1 MCIGELGVRTPC
13 VPGAGRSDVS
23 DVGRTF
29 QRKGRM
35 GSVYSIPA
43 RLSSRSTE
51 MTPARVSAS
60 SPPPH
65 LTMGSSVF
73 TLFILLNSHL
83 RKEHPL
89 HLEAQTEPR
98 NYSRTFFLSHS
109 PSTPSAHP
117 TYLLSKHPESEHFLQ
132 PLPLVKSSISFA
144 LTSRIA
150 S

>member
-1 MCIGELGVRTPC
+1 MCMGALGVRIPC

-29 QRKGRM
+29 QRKRRL

-65 LTMGSSVF
+65 LTMGSLS
-73 TLFILLNSHL
+73 S
-83 RKEHPL
+83 P
-89 HLEAQTEPR
+89 
-98 NYSRTFFLSHS
+98 YS
-109 PSTPSAHP
+109 
-117 TYLLSKHPESEHFLQ
+117 
-132 PLPLVKSSISFA
+132 SS
-144 LTSRIA
+144 
-150 S
+150 